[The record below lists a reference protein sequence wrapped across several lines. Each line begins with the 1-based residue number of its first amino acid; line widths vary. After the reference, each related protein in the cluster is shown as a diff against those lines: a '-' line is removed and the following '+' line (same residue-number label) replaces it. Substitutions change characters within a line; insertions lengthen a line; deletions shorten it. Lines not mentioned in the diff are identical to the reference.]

1 MTPRGESCDLAS
13 LALASLRLG
22 VGAFGGLGATIA
34 LINRDFVDR
43 RRWLDKTDLSDA
55 LAFTKPLPGS
65 TGVQV
70 VAFLGWRLGGWPGA
84 IVAAL
89 GFLAPAIVL
98 MTLGAALTFALPDTP
113 LVRGAL
119 TGLQVA
125 VVGVLAAAL
134 VQLARSEAASPVL
147 AAVLVLAF
155 LAGFFVNAAL
165 IVVGAGV
172 AGILYERRASS
183 A

>member
-1 MTPRGESCDLAS
+1 
-13 LALASLRLG
+13 
-22 VGAFGGLGATIA
+22 V
-34 LINRDFVDR
+34 
-43 RRWLDKTDLSDA
+43 SDA

-65 TGVQV
+65 TGVQI

-84 IVAAL
+84 VVAAL
-89 GFLAPAIVL
+89 AFLGPAIVL

-172 AGILYERRASS
+172 AGALYERRTGRA
-183 A
+183 